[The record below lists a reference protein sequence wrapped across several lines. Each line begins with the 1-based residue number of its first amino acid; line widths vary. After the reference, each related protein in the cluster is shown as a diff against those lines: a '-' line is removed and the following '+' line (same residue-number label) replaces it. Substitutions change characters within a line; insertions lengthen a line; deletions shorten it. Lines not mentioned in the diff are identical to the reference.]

1 MGCTGGRCAPSVS
14 SSQQKRM
21 RRGVCVCVYVSLA
34 VSRCAQTLGQR
45 SGCRCSRFNAPLAKF
60 QFQQCVAERI
70 LSGCINLTI
79 PAGSDVVAGQSNMQY
94 ILVRQA
100 VVEKIGFGWDGMGLS
115 GCIAA
120 E

>member
-1 MGCTGGRCAPSVS
+1 M
-14 SSQQKRM
+14 
-21 RRGVCVCVYVSLA
+21 CVCHLPSLA
-34 VSRCAQTLGQR
+34 VHNPSDNVRAAAVG
-45 SGCRCSRFNAPLAKF
+45 FNAPLAKF